1 MTRVGGRTA
10 AACLRRRVARLANAP
25 WSDGAALADRLPD
38 TVERSLR
45 P

>member
-1 MTRVGGRTA
+1 MTGAEGSTA
-10 AACLRRRVARLANAP
+10 AACLRRRVAGPATDT
-25 WSDGAALADRLPD
+25 WSERAALADRLPD